1 MHSLFPGS
9 TNNHFCCMYDLP
21 FCLSSGWWSNK
32 QFSVHTQLF
41 SHKTVLHIS
50 ELLLLVPRSC
60 KGASTPGL
68 TNARPAHHWD
78 RYTLDTC
85 FFSWI
90 MILEIRL
97 PYPGEDKK
105 GSERCPLISSRLI
118 SFCRVV
124 QLSCRRN
131 KKQYKK
137 WMTFA
142 SLPIWLNLS
151 HDFL

>member
-9 TNNHFCCMYDLP
+9 TNNHFCCVCYLP

-68 TNARPAHHWD
+68 TNARPTHHWD

-105 GSERCPLISSRLI
+105 GTERCPLISRPSKSPSAELSSRAA
-118 SFCRVV
+118 VET
-124 QLSCRRN
+124 RN
-131 KKQYKK
+131 SRKV
-137 WMTFA
+137 
-142 SLPIWLNLS
+142 
-151 HDFL
+151 DGFLHHFLFD